1 MNLEKPVLLSTAC
14 ALVTF
19 AVVIAIATMY
29 WTIGPGGLPVTI
41 SDIWQFLWHE
51 GFANPYRHCG
61 IDLACRL
68 SNLQILLDDQLIGR
82 HVTLIIVAASLGGFS
97 TFILSMN
104 HVPARETSQTI
115 LGQKLVYDADA
126 RQSFRRHLRR
136 SGEADAQSLWLTPY
150 VQLTKNAEASNIGI
164 LGGHGSGKTGLALG
178 LAEQILRRGDLTILH
193 DAKGNLTAGLPTSD
207 FILLSARDRR
217 NWVWDI
223 GRDIKDPNAA
233 AEVSSKFIPEE
244 TTGETIWTDSA
255 RSILSALIESLQR
268 KYGPGWGWEE
278 LYKCIFQT
286 PIQLRNRL
294 AKIQSPVA
302 HLIEFDS
309 QGSISRTSQSILLT
323 LWIATLQS
331 IRPIAILAKSVPKSR
346 RFSVSEWIS
355 PGSKLPKTIILQ
367 HAADYPILSTA
378 VNGLLVEIVAGKI
391 LAPSSPNTS
400 TPWLY
405 LILDELPVLKRLNRL
420 PELLNVGREKGVRC
434 IAATQDW
441 EQIEKYYGPEDS
453 KTLEARLKI
462 KIVCQLG
469 ICETRDRVVERFG
482 GQRTVL
488 NWDYAGEN
496 QPKVRRE
503 TRVPVIEHHQLS
515 DELGVIKT
523 RGQLNI
529 RVAIFGLG
537 APGILNI
544 PFTAWPQRRPAHIP
558 LRNVSKTSIKRTPKN
573 QSRPH

>member
-1 MNLEKPVLLSTAC
+1 MNLEKPVLPSATTAF
-14 ALVTF
+14 ATF
-19 AVVIAIATMY
+19 AVVIGIATMY
-29 WTIGPGGLPVTI
+29 WTTGPGGLPATI

-51 GFANPYRHCG
+51 GSADPYSRCG
-61 IDLACRL
+61 IDLACRA
-68 SNLQILLDDQLIGR
+68 SNLHILLDDQLIRR
-82 HVTLIIVAASLGGFS
+82 HVILIIVAASIGGLC
-97 TFILSMN
+97 TFILSMV
-104 HVPARETSQTI
+104 HVPIRETSQTI
-115 LGQKLVYDADA
+115 LGQKLLYDADA
-126 RQSFRRHLRR
+126 RQSFRRHLGR
-136 SGEADAQSLWLTPY
+136 SGATDAQSLWVTPY
-150 VQLTKNAEASNIGI
+150 VQLTKNAEAYNIGI
-164 LGGHGSGKTGLALG
+164 VGGHGSGKTGLTLG
-178 LAEQILRRGDLTILH
+178 LTEQVLERGDLTILH
-193 DAKGNLTAGLPTSD
+193 DAKGNLTAGLPTND

-217 NWVWDI
+217 NWLWDI

-233 AEVSSKFIPEE
+233 AEVSAKFIPAE
-244 TTGETIWTDSA
+244 TTGETIWADSA
-255 RSILSALIESLQR
+255 RSILSALIESMQR
-268 KYGPGWGWEE
+268 KHGLAWGWEE
-278 LYKCIFQT
+278 LYRCIFLT
-286 PIQLRNRL
+286 PLQLRNQL
-294 AKIQSPVA
+294 EKIQSPVA
-302 HLIEFDS
+302 KLIEFDS
-309 QGSISRTSQSILLT
+309 QGALSRTSQSILLT

-331 IRPIAILAKSVPKSR
+331 IRPIAILAKSVPRSR
-346 RFSVSEWIS
+346 RFSISEWIS
-355 PGSKLPKTIILQ
+355 PGSKLPKTIVLQ

-378 VNGLLVEIVAGKI
+378 VNGLLIEIVAGKI
-391 LAPSSPNTS
+391 LAPSSPNRS

-469 ICETRDRVVERFG
+469 ICATRDRVAELFA

-488 NWDYAGEN
+488 NWDYVGEN
-496 QPKVRRE
+496 KPKVRRE

-537 APGILNI
+537 TPGILNI
-544 PFTAWPQRRPAHIP
+544 PFTAWPERRPAHIP
-558 LRNVSKTSIKRTPKN
+558 LQPRSAKSAKRTPKN
-573 QSRPH
+573 QSRSQ